1 MKWSIKSMVVNPQIN
16 GKTNVVVQANWLAEL
31 EQNGCSAQTSGCQ
44 QFNLGESFTPYEN
57 LIESQ
62 VIGWVKESLGN
73 DQVTNIEADLTQT
86 ISDKLNPVI
95 AHQEKSLPWL

>member
-31 EQNGCSAQTSGCQ
+31 EQDGCSAQISGCQ
-44 QFNLGESFTPYEN
+44 QIDLGESFTPYEN
-57 LIESQ
+57 LTESQ
-62 VIGWVKESLGN
+62 VLTWVKESLGN
-73 DQVTNIEADLTQT
+73 GQVTNIEADLTQT

-95 AHQEKSLPWL
+95 SNQEKSLPWL